1 MDLIQKYFV
10 NLSQKQIEQFS
21 ALEELYG
28 NWNKSINVISRKDID
43 NLYERHVLHSL
54 AIAKFIS
61 FKPGTKVADLG
72 TGGGFPGVPLA
83 ILFPDVSF
91 LLVDSIGKKV
101 KVVEEVSKQLGLAN
115 VKVKNQRIENIPGK
129 YDFLAKFISFK
140 PGTKVADLGTGGGFP
155 GVPLAI
161 LFPDVSFLLVDSIGK
176 KVKVVE
182 EVSRQLGLGNVKV
195 KNQRIENIPGKY
207 DFFVSRAVTRL
218 DTAWGWVSNKI
229 DNNNKNDLKNGLIYL
244 KGGDIST
251 EIPNNTFI
259 QKEAVSTWFT
269 ETFFEDKGLVYIT
282 KI

>member
-10 NLSQKQIEQFS
+10 NLSQKQIAQFS

-72 TGGGFPGVPLA
+72 TGGGFPGIPLA

-101 KVVEEVSKQLGLAN
+101 KVVEEVS
-115 VKVKNQRIENIPGK
+115 
-129 YDFLAKFISFK
+129 
-140 PGTKVADLGTGGGFP
+140 T
-155 GVPLAI
+155 
-161 LFPDVSFLLVDSIGK
+161 
-176 KVKVVE
+176 
-182 EVSRQLGLGNVKV
+182 QLGLGNVKV

-218 DTAWGWVSNKI
+218 DTAWSWIFNKI
-229 DNNNKNDLKNGLIYL
+229 GDNNKNDLKNGLIYL

-251 EIPNNTFI
+251 EIPNNAFI

-282 KI
+282 KT